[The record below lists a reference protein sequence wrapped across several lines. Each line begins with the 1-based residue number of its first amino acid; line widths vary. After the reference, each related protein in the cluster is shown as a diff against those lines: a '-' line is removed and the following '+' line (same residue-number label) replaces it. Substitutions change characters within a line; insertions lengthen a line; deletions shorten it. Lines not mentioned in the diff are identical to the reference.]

1 MAKGLKVAKPP
12 TRRANAQKQV
22 SGRKRVPTKLSNIAG
37 TDTVQFNKRIQRATA
52 DGFDILAIKL
62 RRKVP
67 DLLDEALEILE
78 EKYGKI

>member
-12 TRRANAQKQV
+12 TRPANSQKTIV
-22 SGRKRVPTKLSNIAG
+22 GKKRVPTRLSNIAG
-37 TDTVQFNKRIQRATA
+37 TDTVQFNKRLPRATA

-67 DLLDEALEILE
+67 DLLEEALEILE
-78 EKYGKI
+78 EKYGKV

>member
-1 MAKGLKVAKPP
+1 MAKGLKVAQPP
-12 TRRANAQKQV
+12 TRSPKEQKTV
-22 SGRKRVPTKLSNIAG
+22 VGKKRVPTKLANIAG
-37 TDTVQFNKRIQRATA
+37 TDTVQFNKRVQRSTA

-78 EKYGKI
+78 EKYGKV